1 MTPSNEQPGRARR
14 AWRVVRQTFVE
25 WQEDDAI
32 RWSAAIAYYSVVSL
46 APLVVLA
53 ATVVGT
59 VMEDAAAQRWV
70 LEQVGTLAGSQAADV
85 AATVIDQMPALDL
98 SSVGAILTV
107 LLLLF
112 GATAVFAN
120 LQKALNRIWGVEART
135 GVVLGLLRTRAT
147 AFTTVLVFG
156 AVMVLSVFLSSV
168 LSWLGPLLRV
178 LDAILPYVAVAEVLS
193 SVIVLWLAVGA
204 VFWVLPDVRIRWRDV
219 WFGALVTALLLVLG
233 KSLLSAFLARNAAAS
248 MYGAAGSIFLLL
260 LWVYYSALVFF
271 MGAEFTQVWANERG
285 RAIQPTD
292 NAVSIR
298 LVEEEDEDDGS

>member
-1 MTPSNEQPGRARR
+1 M
-14 AWRVVRQTFVE
+14 E
-25 WQEDDAI
+25 WHDDDAI

-46 APLVVLA
+46 APLVVLG

-70 LEQVGTLAGSQAADV
+70 LEQIGALAGPQAADV
-85 AATVIDQMPALDL
+85 AGTVVEQMPALDL

-120 LQKALNRIWGVEART
+120 LQMALNRVWGVEAKR
-135 GVVLGLLRTRAT
+135 GVVLGLLRSRAT
-147 AFTTVLVFG
+147 AFTTVLLFG
-156 AVMVLSVFLSSV
+156 AVMLFSVVLSSV
-168 LSWLGPLLRV
+168 LSWFGPLIRV
-178 LDAILPYVAVAEVLS
+178 LDAILPYIAVAEVLS
-193 SVIVLWLAVGA
+193 SILLLWLAVGA

-219 WFGALVTALLLVLG
+219 WIGALVTALLLVLG
-233 KSLLSAFLARNAAAS
+233 KSLLSAFLARKAAAS

-271 MGAEFTQVWANERG
+271 MGAEFTQVWASERG
-285 RAIQPTD
+285 REIRPTD
-292 NAVSIR
+292 NAVRIE
-298 LVEEEDEDDGS
+298 LVEEEAEEEAG